1 MDKKEEFN
9 LDFDFEKEF
18 GFNPSL
24 MNTDFNEQPAQ
35 DAMMEDA
42 PMAPIPEAPQSM
54 DADAPDYDAVFQQPG
69 YDAPDAYDEQTG
81 EELPQRPQRRREKR
95 SKFSN
100 PFASLFAPKTEEPAP
115 VEEPMVMF
123 DDSIPEEPIPAPE
136 QMPMEAPMIEPG
148 ADPIAELTADA
159 PPDAAPPQRRRRKR
173 TKEQIFKEV
182 YLPPIIA
189 GVALLLILVMVIG
202 AIVRAVGSGSGNERG
217 NDKQSEEQAAL
228 DAEAESLMAEAE
240 ILAAGYDY
248 TAAIALLDT
257 FSGEQSA
264 YPEMLTA
271 RSSYV
276 QAQSQLIEWRDPASV
291 PNLSFH
297 VLIADP
303 ARAFTNESFGKNYN
317 KNFVT
322 TDEFEKILQQL
333 YENNYVLVSLDDV
346 IFSTTTDGSTT
357 YSANTIY
364 LPDGKKPIMIT
375 ETMVN
380 YYSYMVDSDKDGTPD
395 AGGAGF
401 ASKLVLDEN
410 GEITAEM
417 VASDGNT
424 VRGNY
429 DLVPILEAFIDEHP
443 DFSYHGA
450 RATLAVSG
458 YDGIFGYRV
467 KSGDAA
473 EIEAAKTL
481 VAALRDQ
488 GYIIACY
495 TYEDINYSKAS
506 ATEIQA
512 DLQKW
517 NAEIT
522 PILGPVD
529 VIVFAKATDITD
541 YSGNQYNVLYNA
553 GFRCF
558 IGTGT
563 TASAK
568 VTDEYFH
575 QRRIMVTGT
584 QMAHG
589 STVYSSYFNAMAV
602 LNSSRG
608 NVPQ

>member
-1 MDKKEEFN
+1 MDKREEFD
-9 LDFDFEKEF
+9 LDFDFEKEY
-18 GFNPSL
+18 GFDPGL
-24 MNTDFNEQPAQ
+24 MDNNYRAQ
-35 DAMMEDA
+35 SAEPPVLNDDA
-42 PMAPIPEAPQSM
+42 PVADFSESPQTSLEDMPEYGTVFEAPAAEYDEQS
-54 DADAPDYDAVFQQPG
+54 A
-69 YDAPDAYDEQTG
+69 DAYDQAPM
-81 EELPQRPQRRREKR
+81 EELPQRRREKR
-95 SKFSN
+95 SRRS
-100 PFASLFAPKTEEPAP
+100 SLFHFQRPSQPEMPAP
-115 VEEPMVMF
+115 IS
-123 DDSIPEEPIPAPE
+123 DEEPIFDESPVAEPVD
-136 QMPMEAPMIEPG
+136 APMIDPAAE
-148 ADPIAELTADA
+148 PIAELTADVQ
-159 PPDAAPPQRRRRKR
+159 PDAPRPEQRRRRKR

-189 GVALLLILVMVIG
+189 GTALLLILIMVIG
-202 AIVRAVGSGSGNERG
+202 AIVRAVGGGGSDRTGKEN
-217 NDKQSEEQAAL
+217 SEEQAAL
-228 DAEAESLMAEAE
+228 DAEAENLMTQAEL
-240 ILAAGYDY
+240 LAAGYDY
-248 TAAIALLDT
+248 NAAIALLDT

-303 ARAFTNESFGKNYN
+303 SRAFTNESFGKNYN

-333 YENNYVLVSLDDV
+333 YDNNYVLVGLEDV
-346 IFSTTTDGSTT
+346 VFSTTTDNTTT
-357 YSANTIY
+357 YTANTIY

-380 YYSYMVDSDKDGTPD
+380 YYSYMVDSDKDGSAD

-410 GEITAEM
+410 GEITAQM
-417 VASDGNT
+417 VTASGET
-424 VRGNY
+424 VQGNY
-429 DLVPILEAFIDEHP
+429 DLVPILNDFIEQHP

-450 RATLAVSG
+450 RAILAVSG
-458 YDGIFGYRV
+458 YDGIFGYRTQ
-467 KSGDAA
+467 KGDAN
-473 EIEAAKTL
+473 EIAAAKDL
-481 VAALRDQ
+481 VAALRED
-488 GYIIACY
+488 GYTIACY
-495 TYEDINYSKAS
+495 SYSDMNYAKVS

-517 NAEIT
+517 NAEVT
-522 PILGPVD
+522 PILGNVD
-529 VIVFAKATDITD
+529 VLVYAKATDISD
-541 YSGNQYNVLYNA
+541 YTGNQYNVLYNA
-553 GFRCF
+553 GFRYF

-589 STVYSSYFNAMAV
+589 STVYSAYFNAMAV
-602 LNSSRG
+602 LNTTRG